1 MTKNRSFSTTSE
13 ALSDRTCSA
22 DLDQTPATFAKKDER
37 PAPEAF
43 ANIRANRD
51 ELVQAVISRTLLDG
65 SYQAVKWLFEFGHI
79 NAAEQSA
86 PEDEPSLLRLLL
98 EKLQIEETPEE
109 LAAKFAADGGAL
121 E

>member
-1 MTKNRSFSTTSE
+1 MTKNKSFSTTGE
-13 ALSDRTCSA
+13 AHSDRTCSA
-22 DLDQTPATFAKKDER
+22 DSDLPNNFAKNYEG

-43 ANIRANRD
+43 ANIRARRD
-51 ELVQAVISRTLLDG
+51 DLVQAVISRTLLDG
-65 SYQAVKWLFEFGHI
+65 SYQAAKWLFEFGHI

>member
-1 MTKNRSFSTTSE
+1 MTKSKLFTTTS
-13 ALSDRTCSA
+13 DSA
-22 DLDQTPATFAKKDER
+22 AEPTSEPGLAILVGEKRDED

-51 ELVQAVISRTLLDG
+51 QLVHAVIKKTLLDG

-79 NAAEQSA
+79 NAAEQSS
-86 PEDEPSLLRLLL
+86 PEDEPSLLRMLF
-98 EKLQIEETPEE
+98 EKLHIQETPEE
-109 LAAKFAADGGAL
+109 LAAKFAAGGRVL

>member
-1 MTKNRSFSTTSE
+1 MTKNKSLSESTT
-13 ALSDRTCSA
+13 
-22 DLDQTPATFAKKDER
+22 LDPELTEPEEPVRMRVRGAKKNDE

-43 ANIRANRD
+43 ANIRAHRD
-51 ELVQAVISRTLLDG
+51 SLVRAVIDRTLVDG

-79 NAAEQSA
+79 NAAEQNA

-109 LAAKFAADGGAL
+109 LAAKFAAEDGVL

>member
-1 MTKNRSFSTTSE
+1 MTKSKAPKATDDMAST
-13 ALSDRTCSA
+13 AA
-22 DLDQTPATFAKKDER
+22 DPAGQQLVPSGPKEK
-37 PAPEAF
+37 APPTEAF

-51 ELVQAVISRTLLDG
+51 ELVQAVIERTLEDG

-79 NAAEQSA
+79 NPANQSA

-98 EKLQIEETPEE
+98 EKLQIPESPEE
-109 LAAKFAADGGAL
+109 LEAEFTANGRAL